1 MRRTIFTL
9 IMLCIATL
17 TLQAQDVWTAAG
29 SSTLFGSHW
38 DETDTR
44 NDLIDKGNGIW
55 ELTKTDC
62 ILEKNVKYE
71 LKVLKNHNWAESY
84 PQTSANYVF
93 MVEETGTYNVTIQFN
108 ETNYEVGVITKK
120 TGDAVIGEK
129 TWTVAGFGTI
139 LGIEWDPKATEN
151 DMIKQDDNVTY
162 ILTKTDLTLAIGTYK
177 YKICANHG
185 WAENYGDE
193 KDSEGNASVFITKD
207 GIYDLTF
214 TFNSKTHEVSCDAT
228 RKADAIIEKIW
239 SVAGSEGLFETAWDE
254 QSTANE
260 MTKQENNIYIL
271 EKKGINLNA
280 QTYEYKVCSNHD
292 WTESYGAD
300 PSGRGNAILTITEA
314 GTYDVTFTFNSVTKE
329 VSATAVRTDTD
340 GISQIAGDVKAKSVV
355 FNLQGHRVSTPKQG
369 VYIINGKKVVV
380 K

>member
-29 SSTLFGSHW
+29 SSTLFGSNW
-38 DETDTR
+38 NETDTS
-44 NDLIDKGNGIW
+44 NDLTDKGDGIW
-55 ELTKTDC
+55 ELTKTGC
-62 ILEKNVKYE
+62 ILEQNVKNE
-71 LKVLKNHNWAESY
+71 LKVLKNHSWAESY
-84 PQTSANYVF
+84 PAANYVF
-93 MVEETGTYNVTIQFN
+93 TVKETGTYSVTIQFN
-108 ETNYEVGVITKK
+108 ANNFEINVKTTK

-340 GISQIAGDVKAKSVV
+340 GISQIAGDVKAKNVV

>member
-38 DETDTR
+38 DATDTN
-44 NDLIDKGNGIW
+44 NDLTPLGNGIW

-62 ILEKNVKYE
+62 ILEKNVKNE

-84 PQTSANYVF
+84 PQTNYVF
-93 MVEETGTYNVTIQFN
+93 TVEETGTYNVTIQFN
-108 ETNYEVGVITKK
+108 ENTYEVGVITKK

-129 TWTVAGFGTI
+129 TWTVAGSPEI
-139 LGIEWDPKATEN
+139 LGKDWDETATEN
-151 DMIKQDDNVTY
+151 DMIKQEDNVTY
-162 ILTKTDLTLAIGTYK
+162 ILTKTDLTLALGTYK

-185 WAENYGDE
+185 WSENYGD
-193 KDSEGNASVFITKD
+193 DTDPEGNASIYIAAD

-214 TFNSKTHEVSCDAT
+214 TFNTDTHEVSCVPT

-239 SVAGSEGLFETAWDE
+239 SVAGNEGLFETAWDE

-260 MTKQENNIYIL
+260 MTKQENYIYVL
-271 EKKGINLNA
+271 VKKGISLNA

-300 PSGRGNAILTITEA
+300 PLGIDNAILIIPEA
-314 GTYDVTFTFNSVTKE
+314 GTYDVTFTFNQATKE

-340 GISQIAGDVKAKSVV
+340 GISQIAGDVKAKNVV

>member
-29 SSTLFGSHW
+29 SSTLFGSNW
-38 DETDTR
+38 NETDTS
-44 NDLIDKGNGIW
+44 NDLTDKGDGIW
-55 ELTKTDC
+55 ELTKTGC
-62 ILEKNVKYE
+62 ILEQNVKNE
-71 LKVLKNHNWAESY
+71 LKVLKNHSWAESY
-84 PQTSANYVF
+84 PAANYVF
-93 MVEETGTYNVTIQFN
+93 TVKETGTYSVTIQFDAN
-108 ETNYEVGVITKK
+108 NFEINVKTTK

-129 TWTVAGFGTI
+129 TWTVVGFKAI
-139 LGIEWDPKATEN
+139 LGKYWDETATEN
-151 DMIKQDDNVTY
+151 DMIKQEDNVTY
-162 ILTKTDLTLAIGTYK
+162 ILTKTDLTLALGTYK

-193 KDSEGNASVFITKD
+193 NDSEGNASVFITKD

-340 GISQIAGDVKAKSVV
+340 GISQIAGDVKAKNVV

>member
-38 DETDTR
+38 DEKDTR
-44 NDLIDKGNGIW
+44 NDLTPLGNGIW

-71 LKVLKNHNWAESY
+71 LKVLKDHSWAESY
-84 PQTSANYVF
+84 PQTNYVF
-93 MVEETGTYNVTIQFN
+93 TVEETGTYNVTIQFN
-108 ETNYEVGVITKK
+108 ANNFEINVKTTK

-193 KDSEGNASVFITKD
+193 KDSEGNASIYIEED
-207 GIYDLTF
+207 GI
-214 TFNSKTHEVSCDAT
+214 
-228 RKADAIIEKIW
+228 
-239 SVAGSEGLFETAWDE
+239 
-254 QSTANE
+254 
-260 MTKQENNIYIL
+260 
-271 EKKGINLNA
+271 
-280 QTYEYKVCSNHD
+280 
-292 WTESYGAD
+292 
-300 PSGRGNAILTITEA
+300 
-314 GTYDVTFTFNSVTKE
+314 YDVTFTFNSVTKE

-340 GISQIAGDVKAKSVV
+340 GISQIAGDVKAKNVV

>member
-38 DETDTR
+38 NTTDTN
-44 NDLIDKGNGIW
+44 NDLTPLGNGIW
-55 ELTKTDC
+55 ELTKTGC
-62 ILEKNVKYE
+62 ILEKNVKNE
-71 LKVLKNHNWAESY
+71 LKVLKNHNWEESY
-84 PQTSANYVF
+84 PQTNYVF
-93 MVEETGTYNVTIQFN
+93 TVEETGTYNVTIQFN
-108 ETNYEVGVITKK
+108 ENTYEIGVITKK

-129 TWTVAGFGTI
+129 TWTVAGSPEI
-139 LGIEWDPKATEN
+139 LGKDWDETATEN
-151 DMIKQDDNVTY
+151 DMIKQEDNVTY
-162 ILTKTDLTLAIGTYK
+162 ILTKTDLTLALGTYK

-185 WAENYGDE
+185 WSENYGD
-193 KDSEGNASVFITKD
+193 DTDPEGNASIYIAAD

-214 TFNSKTHEVSCDAT
+214 TFNTDTHEVSCVPT

-239 SVAGSEGLFETAWDE
+239 SVAGNEGLFETAWDE

-260 MTKQENNIYIL
+260 MTKQENNIYVL
-271 EKKGINLNA
+271 VKKGISLNA

-300 PSGRGNAILTITEA
+300 PLGTDNAILIIPEA
-314 GTYDVTFTFNSVTKE
+314 GTYDVTFTFNQATKE

>member
-108 ETNYEVGVITKK
+108 ETNYEVGVITTK

-340 GISQIAGDVKAKSVV
+340 GISQIAGDIKAKSVV

>member
-17 TLQAQDVWTAAG
+17 TLQAQTAWTAAG

-38 DETDTR
+38 DATDTN
-44 NDLIDKGNGIW
+44 NDLSDKGNGIW

-62 ILEKNVKYE
+62 ILEKNVKNE

-84 PQTSANYVF
+84 PQTNYVF

-108 ETNYEVGVITKK
+108 ANNFTINVKTTK
-120 TGDAVIGEK
+120 TGDAAIGEK
-129 TWTVAGFGTI
+129 TWTVAGFGAI
-139 LGIEWDPKATEN
+139 LGKEWDPEATEN
-151 DMIKQDDNVTY
+151 DMIKQEDNVTY
-162 ILTKTDLTLAIGTYK
+162 ILTKTNLTIAQGGYK

-185 WAENYGDE
+185 WSENYGD
-193 KDSEGNASVFITKD
+193 DTDPEGNASIYIAAD

-214 TFNSKTHEVSCDAT
+214 TFNTDTHEVSCVPT

-239 SVAGSEGLFETAWDE
+239 SVAGNEGLFETAWDE

-260 MTKQENNIYIL
+260 MTKQENNIYVL
-271 EKKGINLNA
+271 VKKGISLNA

-300 PSGRGNAILTITEA
+300 PLGIDNAILIIPEA
-314 GTYDVTFTFNSVTKE
+314 GTYDVTFTFNQATKE

>member
-1 MRRTIFTL
+1 MRRTIFTF
-9 IMLCIATL
+9 IMLCFVTL
-17 TLQAQDVWTAAG
+17 TLQAQTAWTAAG
-29 SSTLFGSHW
+29 SSTIFGSHW
-38 DETDTR
+38 DETDTN

-84 PQTSANYVF
+84 PQTNYVF
-93 MVEETGTYNVTIQFN
+93 TVEETGTYNVTIQFN
-108 ETNYEVGVITKK
+108 ENTYEVGVITKK

-129 TWTVAGFGTI
+129 TWTVAGFGVI

-193 KDSEGNASVFITKD
+193 NDPEGNASIYIEED
-207 GIYDLTF
+207 GI
-214 TFNSKTHEVSCDAT
+214 
-228 RKADAIIEKIW
+228 
-239 SVAGSEGLFETAWDE
+239 
-254 QSTANE
+254 
-260 MTKQENNIYIL
+260 
-271 EKKGINLNA
+271 
-280 QTYEYKVCSNHD
+280 
-292 WTESYGAD
+292 
-300 PSGRGNAILTITEA
+300 
-314 GTYDVTFTFNSVTKE
+314 YDVTFTFNQVTKE
-329 VSATAVRTDTD
+329 VSAKAVLSVTD
-340 GISQIAGDVKAKSVV
+340 GISQIASDIKTKKVI
-355 FNLQGHRVSTPKQG
+355 FNLQGQRISAPKQG
-369 VYIINGKKVVV
+369 VYIINGKKVVL

>member
-9 IMLCIATL
+9 FMLCIATL

-38 DETDTR
+38 VETDTN
-44 NDLIDKGNGIW
+44 NDLTDKGDGIW
-55 ELTKTDC
+55 ELTKTGC

-84 PQTSANYVF
+84 PQPNNYVF
-93 MVEETGTYNVTIQFN
+93 TVEETGTYDVTIQFDAN
-108 ETNYEVGVITKK
+108 NFTINVKTKK

-129 TWTVAGFGTI
+129 TWTVAGFGVI

-151 DMIKQDDNVTY
+151 DMIKQEDNVY
-162 ILTKTDLTLAIGTYK
+162 ILTKTNLTLAIGTYK

-185 WAENYGDE
+185 WAENYGDDN
-193 KDSEGNASVFITKD
+193 DSEGNASIFITKD

-214 TFNSKTHEVSCDAT
+214 TFNSKTHEVSCEPT
-228 RKADAIIEKIW
+228 KKADAIIEKIW
-239 SVAGSEGLFETAWDE
+239 SVAGNEGLFETAWDE
-254 QSTANE
+254 LSTANE

-271 EKKGINLNA
+271 EKKGISLNA

-300 PSGRGNAILTITEA
+300 PFGIDNAILVIEKA
-314 GTYDVTFTFNSVTKE
+314 GTYDVTFTFNQVTKE

-340 GISQIAGDVKAKSVV
+340 GISQIAGDVKAKNVI

>member
-29 SSTLFGSHW
+29 SSTLFGSNW
-38 DETDTR
+38 NETDTS
-44 NDLIDKGNGIW
+44 NDLTDKGDGIW
-55 ELTKTDC
+55 ELTKTGC
-62 ILEKNVKYE
+62 ILEQNVKNE
-71 LKVLKNHNWAESY
+71 LKVLKNHSWAESY
-84 PQTSANYVF
+84 PAANYVF
-93 MVEETGTYNVTIQFN
+93 TVKETGTYSVTIQFN
-108 ETNYEVGVITKK
+108 ANNFEINVKTTK

-314 GTYDVTFTFNSVTKE
+314 GIYDVTFTFNSVTKE

-340 GISQIAGDVKAKSVV
+340 GIRQIAGDVKAKSVV

>member
-38 DETDTR
+38 DETDTN
-44 NDLIDKGNGIW
+44 NDLTDKGDGIW
-55 ELTKTDC
+55 ELTKTGC
-62 ILEKNVKYE
+62 ILEQNVKNE
-71 LKVLKNHNWAESY
+71 LKVLKNHSWAESY
-84 PQTSANYVF
+84 PQPDNYVF
-93 MVEETGTYNVTIQFN
+93 KVEETGTYDVTIQFDAN
-108 ETNYEVGVITKK
+108 KFTINVKTKK

-129 TWTVAGFGTI
+129 TWTVAGFGVI

-151 DMIKQDDNVTY
+151 DMIKQEDNVTY
-162 ILTKTDLTLAIGTYK
+162 ILTKTNLTLAIGTYK

-185 WAENYGDE
+185 WAENYGDDN
-193 KDSEGNASVFITKD
+193 DSEGNASIFITKD

-214 TFNSKTHEVSCDAT
+214 TFNSKTHEVSCEPT
-228 RKADAIIEKIW
+228 KKADAIIEKIW
-239 SVAGSEGLFETAWDE
+239 SVAGNEGLFETAWDE
-254 QSTANE
+254 LSTANE

-271 EKKGINLNA
+271 EKKGISLNA

-300 PSGRGNAILTITEA
+300 PFGIDNAILVIEKA
-314 GTYDVTFTFNSVTKE
+314 GTYDVTFTFNQATKE

-340 GISQIAGDVKAKSVV
+340 GISQIAGDVEAKNVV
-355 FNLQGHRVSTPKQG
+355 FNLQGHRISTPKQG

>member
-38 DETDTR
+38 DETDTN
-44 NDLIDKGNGIW
+44 NDLTDKGNGIW
-55 ELTKTDC
+55 ELTKTGC
-62 ILEKNVKYE
+62 ILEQNVKNE
-71 LKVLKNHNWAESY
+71 LKVLKNHSWAESY
-84 PQTSANYVF
+84 PQPDNYVF
-93 MVEETGTYNVTIQFN
+93 KVEETGTYDVTIQFN
-108 ETNYEVGVITKK
+108 ANNFTINVKTKK

-129 TWTVAGFGTI
+129 TWTVAGFGII

-151 DMIKQDDNVTY
+151 DMIKQEDNVTY
-162 ILTKTDLTLAIGTYK
+162 ILTKTNLTLAIGTYK

-185 WAENYGDE
+185 WAENYGDDN
-193 KDSEGNASVFITKD
+193 DSEGNASVFITRD

-300 PSGRGNAILTITEA
+300 PFGIDNAILVIEKA
-314 GTYDVTFTFNSVTKE
+314 GTYDVTFTFNQATKE

-340 GISQIAGDVKAKSVV
+340 GISQIAGDVKAKNVI

>member
-29 SSTLFGSHW
+29 SSTLFGSNW
-38 DETDTR
+38 NETDTS
-44 NDLIDKGNGIW
+44 NDLTDKGDGIW
-55 ELTKTDC
+55 ELTKTGC
-62 ILEKNVKYE
+62 ILEQNVKNE
-71 LKVLKNHNWAESY
+71 LKVLKNHSWAESY
-84 PQTSANYVF
+84 PAANYVF
-93 MVEETGTYNVTIQFN
+93 TVKETGTYSVTIQFN
-108 ETNYEVGVITKK
+108 ANNFEINVKTTK

-207 GIYDLTF
+207 GIYDL

-314 GTYDVTFTFNSVTKE
+314 GIYDVTFTFNSVTKE

>member
-38 DETDTR
+38 DATDTN
-44 NDLIDKGNGIW
+44 NDLSDKGNGIW

-62 ILEKNVKYE
+62 ILEKNVKNE
-71 LKVLKNHNWAESY
+71 LKVLKNHNWEESY
-84 PQTSANYVF
+84 PQTNYVF
-93 MVEETGTYNVTIQFN
+93 TVEETGTYNVTIQFN
-108 ETNYEVGVITKK
+108 ENTYEIGVITKK

-129 TWTVAGFGTI
+129 TWTVAGFGAI
-139 LGIEWDPKATEN
+139 LGKEWDPEATEN
-151 DMIKQDDNVTY
+151 DMIKQEDNVTY
-162 ILTKTDLTLAIGTYK
+162 ILTKTDLTLALGTYK

-185 WAENYGDE
+185 WSENYGD
-193 KDSEGNASVFITKD
+193 DTGPEGNASIYIAAD

-214 TFNSKTHEVSCDAT
+214 TFNTDTHEVSCVPT

-239 SVAGSEGLFETAWDE
+239 SVAGNEGLFETAWDE

-260 MTKQENNIYIL
+260 MTKQENNIYVL
-271 EKKGINLNA
+271 VKKGISLNA

-300 PSGRGNAILTITEA
+300 PLGIDNAILIIPEA

-340 GISQIAGDVKAKSVV
+340 GISQIAGDVKAKNVV

>member
-38 DETDTR
+38 NTTDTN
-44 NDLIDKGNGIW
+44 NDLTPLGNGIW

-62 ILEKNVKYE
+62 ILEQNVKYE
-71 LKVLKNHNWAESY
+71 LKVLKNHNWEESY
-84 PQTSANYVF
+84 PQTNYVF
-93 MVEETGTYNVTIQFN
+93 TVEETGTYNVTIQFN
-108 ETNYEVGVITKK
+108 ENTYEVGVITKK

-129 TWTVAGFGTI
+129 TWTVAGSPEI
-139 LGIEWDPKATEN
+139 LGKDWDETATEN
-151 DMIKQDDNVTY
+151 DMIKQEDNVTY
-162 ILTKTDLTLAIGTYK
+162 ILTKTDLTLALGTYK

-185 WAENYGDE
+185 WSENYGD
-193 KDSEGNASVFITKD
+193 DTDPEGNASIYIAAD

-214 TFNSKTHEVSCDAT
+214 TFNTDTHEVSCVPT

-239 SVAGSEGLFETAWDE
+239 SVAGNEGLFETAWDE

-260 MTKQENNIYIL
+260 MTKQENNIYVL
-271 EKKGINLNA
+271 VKKGISLNA

-300 PSGRGNAILTITEA
+300 PLGIDNAILIIPEA
-314 GTYDVTFTFNSVTKE
+314 GTYDVTFTFNQATKE

>member
-9 IMLCIATL
+9 FMLCIATL

-38 DETDTR
+38 LETDTN
-44 NDLIDKGNGIW
+44 NDLTDKGNGIW

-62 ILEKNVKYE
+62 ILEQNVKYE

-84 PQTSANYVF
+84 PQPDNYVF
-93 MVEETGTYNVTIQFN
+93 TVKETGTYDVTIQFD
-108 ETNYEVGVITKK
+108 TNNYTINVTPTK

-129 TWTVAGFGTI
+129 AWTVAGFNAI
-139 LGIEWDPKATEN
+139 LGAEWDPEATEN
-151 DMIKQDDNVTY
+151 DMIKQEDNVTY
-162 ILTKTDLTLAIGTYK
+162 ILTKTDLTLALGTYK

-185 WAENYGDE
+185 WAENYGD
-193 KDSEGNASVFITKD
+193 DNDPEGNASISITKD

-214 TFNSKTHEVSCDAT
+214 TFNSDTHEVSCVPT
-228 RKADAIIEKIW
+228 KKADAIIEKIW
-239 SVAGSEGLFETAWDE
+239 SVAGNEGLFETAWDE
-254 QSTANE
+254 LSTANE
-260 MTKQENNIYIL
+260 MTKQENNIYVL
-271 EKKGINLNA
+271 EKKDISLNA

-300 PSGRGNAILTITEA
+300 PLGIDNAILVIEKA
-314 GTYDVTFTFNSVTKE
+314 GIYDVTFTFNSVTKE

>member
-29 SSTLFGSHW
+29 SSTLFGSNW
-38 DETDTR
+38 NETDTS
-44 NDLIDKGNGIW
+44 NDLTDKGEGIW
-55 ELTKTDC
+55 ELTKTGC
-62 ILEKNVKYE
+62 ILEQNVKNE
-71 LKVLKNHNWAESY
+71 LKVLKNHSWAESY
-84 PQTSANYVF
+84 PAANYVF
-93 MVEETGTYNVTIQFN
+93 TVKETGTYSVTIQFN
-108 ETNYEVGVITKK
+108 ANNFEINVKTTK

-239 SVAGSEGLFETAWDE
+239 SVAGSEGLFETAWNE

>member
-29 SSTLFGSHW
+29 SSTLFGSNW
-38 DETDTR
+38 NETDTS
-44 NDLIDKGNGIW
+44 NDLTDKGDGIW
-55 ELTKTDC
+55 ELTKTGC
-62 ILEKNVKYE
+62 ILEQNVKNE
-71 LKVLKNHNWAESY
+71 LKVLKNHSWAESY
-84 PQTSANYVF
+84 PAANYVF
-93 MVEETGTYNVTIQFN
+93 TVKETGTYSVTIQFN
-108 ETNYEVGVITKK
+108 ANNFEINVKTTK

-314 GTYDVTFTFNSVTKE
+314 GIYDVTFTFNSVTKD

-340 GISQIAGDVKAKSVV
+340 GISQIAGDVKAKNVV

>member
-9 IMLCIATL
+9 FMLCIATL

-38 DETDTR
+38 DETDTN
-44 NDLIDKGNGIW
+44 NDLTDKGDGIW
-55 ELTKTDC
+55 ELTKTGC
-62 ILEKNVKYE
+62 ILEQNVKNE
-71 LKVLKNHNWAESY
+71 LKVLKNHSWAESY
-84 PQTSANYVF
+84 PQPDNYVF
-93 MVEETGTYNVTIQFN
+93 KVEETGTYDVTIQFDAN
-108 ETNYEVGVITKK
+108 NFTINVKTKK

-129 TWTVAGFGTI
+129 TWTVAGFGVI

-151 DMIKQDDNVTY
+151 DMIKQEDNVTY
-162 ILTKTDLTLAIGTYK
+162 ILTKTNLTLAIGTYK

-185 WAENYGDE
+185 WAENYGDDN
-193 KDSEGNASVFITKD
+193 DSEGNASIFITKD

-214 TFNSKTHEVSCDAT
+214 TFNSKTHEVSCEPT
-228 RKADAIIEKIW
+228 KKADAIIEKIW
-239 SVAGSEGLFETAWDE
+239 SVAGNEGLFETAWDE
-254 QSTANE
+254 LSTANE

-271 EKKGINLNA
+271 EKKGISLNA

-300 PSGRGNAILTITEA
+300 PFGIDNAILVIEKA
-314 GTYDVTFTFNSVTKE
+314 GTYDVTFTFNQATKE

-340 GISQIAGDVKAKSVV
+340 GISQIAGDVKAKNVV
-355 FNLQGHRVSTPKQG
+355 LNLQGHRISTPKQG

>member
-38 DETDTR
+38 DATDTN
-44 NDLIDKGNGIW
+44 NDLTPLGNGIW

-62 ILEKNVKYE
+62 ILEKNVKNE

-84 PQTSANYVF
+84 PQTNYVF
-93 MVEETGTYNVTIQFN
+93 TVEETGTYNVTIQFN
-108 ETNYEVGVITKK
+108 ENTYEVGVITKK

-129 TWTVAGFGTI
+129 TWTVAGSPEI
-139 LGIEWDPKATEN
+139 LGKDWDETATEN
-151 DMIKQDDNVTY
+151 DMIKQEDNVTY
-162 ILTKTDLTLAIGTYK
+162 ILTKTDLTLALGTYK

-185 WAENYGDE
+185 WSENYGD
-193 KDSEGNASVFITKD
+193 DTDPEGNASIYIAAD

-214 TFNSKTHEVSCDAT
+214 TFNTDTHEVSCVPT

-239 SVAGSEGLFETAWDE
+239 SVAGNEGLFETAWDE

-260 MTKQENNIYIL
+260 MTKQENYIYVL
-271 EKKGINLNA
+271 VKKGISLNA

-300 PSGRGNAILTITEA
+300 PLGIGNAILTITEA
-314 GTYDVTFTFNSVTKE
+314 GTYDVTFTFNQATKE

>member
-38 DETDTR
+38 DATDTN
-44 NDLIDKGNGIW
+44 NDLTPLGNGIW

-62 ILEKNVKYE
+62 ILEKNVKNE

-84 PQTSANYVF
+84 PQTNYVF
-93 MVEETGTYNVTIQFN
+93 TVEETGTYNVTIQFN
-108 ETNYEVGVITKK
+108 ENTYEVGVITKK

-129 TWTVAGFGTI
+129 TWTVAGSPEI
-139 LGIEWDPKATEN
+139 LGKDWDETATEN
-151 DMIKQDDNVTY
+151 DMIKQEDNVTY
-162 ILTKTDLTLAIGTYK
+162 ILTKTDLTLALGTYK

-185 WAENYGDE
+185 WSENYGD
-193 KDSEGNASVFITKD
+193 DTDPEGNASIYIAAD

-214 TFNSKTHEVSCDAT
+214 TFNTDTHEVSCVPT
-228 RKADAIIEKIW
+228 RKADALIEKIW
-239 SVAGSEGLFETAWDE
+239 SVAGNEGLFETAWDE
-254 QSTANE
+254 LSTANE
-260 MTKQENNIYIL
+260 MTKQENNIYVL
-271 EKKGINLNA
+271 VKKGISLNA

-300 PSGRGNAILTITEA
+300 PLGIGNAILTITEA
-314 GTYDVTFTFNSVTKE
+314 GTYDVTFTFNQATKE